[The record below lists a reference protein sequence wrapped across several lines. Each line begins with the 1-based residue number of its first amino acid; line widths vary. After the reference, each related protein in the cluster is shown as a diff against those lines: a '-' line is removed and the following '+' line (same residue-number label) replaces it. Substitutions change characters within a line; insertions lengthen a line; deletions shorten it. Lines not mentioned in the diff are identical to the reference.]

1 MTFPAGYETDKGQD
15 PAEDH
20 IGPFYYRRVGAGYEF
35 AFLAGPQHA
44 NANQTLHGGVLMTF
58 ADYSLCMVA
67 TQGYENESCVTV
79 SFSSEFIAAAEVGQV
94 VTCTAEVVRQTR
106 SLVFMRGDIRVGEQ
120 ILLNFSSVVKRLL
133 PRD

>member
-20 IGPFYYRRVGAGYEF
+20 IGPFYYRRDGADYEF

-44 NANQTLHGGVLMTF
+44 NANNTLHGGVMMTF

-67 TQGYENESCVTV
+67 TEGYANESCVTV
-79 SFSSEFIAAAEVGQV
+79 SFSSEFIAAAEVGQLIS
-94 VTCTAEVVRQTR
+94 CKAEVVRKTR
-106 SLVFMRGDIRVGEQ
+106 SMVFVRGDIRAGEQ

>member
-1 MTFPAGYETDKGQD
+1 MSFPAGYETDKGQD

-20 IGPFYYRRVGAGYEF
+20 IGPFYYRRDGAGYAF
-35 AFLAGPQHA
+35 AFLAGPEHA
-44 NANQTLHGGVLMTF
+44 NANNTLHGGVLMTF

-67 TQGYENESCVTV
+67 TEGYANESCVTV

-94 VTCTAEVVRQTR
+94 ISCTAEVVRKTR
-106 SLVFMRGDIRVGEQ
+106 SLVFMRGDIRAGEE
-120 ILLNFSSVVKRLL
+120 ILLNFSAVVKRLL

>member
-1 MTFPAGYETDKGQD
+1 MTFPAGYKTDKDQD

-20 IGPFYYRRVGAGYEF
+20 IGPFYYRRVGADYEF

-44 NANQTLHGGVLMTF
+44 NANNTLHGGVLMTF

-67 TQGYENESCVTV
+67 TDGYKNESCVTV
-79 SFSSEFIAAAEVGQV
+79 SFSSEFVAAAQVGQV
-94 VTCTAEVVRQTR
+94 VTCIAHVVRKTG
-106 SLVFMRGDIRVGEQ
+106 SMVFMRGDIRVGEQ